1 MKLPLISYPLTTLRD
16 AHIAAKCR
24 SWVSKCCHR
33 DCVNLVKGKGNGH
46 EIHEQLLVLPLFR
59 WLLVNCSGMMDL
71 CKPVPLW
78 SENPISLN
86 IFSNTRLN
94 KIRSTVPWFQ
104 LLLIILDHASKILIL
119 KRVAWYFASA
129 ILPMQHLSNLPLA
142 ACPDKIGKI
151 HGVSSG
157 KGRKVLDL

>member
-16 AHIAAKCR
+16 ANIAAKCR

-33 DCVNLVKGKGNGH
+33 DCVNLVNAKGNGH
-46 EIHEQLLVLPLFR
+46 EIHEQLLVLPLFH

-86 IFSNTRLN
+86 IFSNTQLN
-94 KIRSTVPWFQ
+94 KNQVYSALISTSSDYAWSCFQ
-104 LLLIILDHASKILIL
+104 DLDIEASGLVFCFRHSAHATSFQ
-119 KRVAWYFASA
+119 FASCC
-129 ILPMQHLSNLPLA
+129 MSWQDWQNTWSFQ
-142 ACPDKIGKI
+142 
-151 HGVSSG
+151 
-157 KGRKVLDL
+157 R